1 MIWALNI
8 GNLLVSQVI
17 HPDSPVCHMPAIFRV
32 WPARYPWKLPFGLL
46 VLGMLSR
53 SLDLHKTRIT
63 LQELKTSS
71 DHVKLKPRTQKVW
84 HLAPRILFWNAK
96 KGALD
101 AKKFRTEQP
110 EREAA
115 ATHILWS

>member
-1 MIWALNI
+1 MICALNI

-17 HPDSPVCHMPAIFRV
+17 HPDSPVRHMPAIFRV

-46 VLGMLSR
+46 VLRMLSH
-53 SLDLHKTRIT
+53 SLDLHKTRIA

-71 DHVKLKPRTQKVW
+71 DHVKLKPRTQKVR
-84 HLAPRILFWNAK
+84 HLAPFWNAK

-110 EREAA
+110 ERDAA